1 MKHDQIIKPRLQR
14 SVGGA
19 SIAVALRDGRTRL
32 ADLYQHDPCR
42 ILFPHDEPGEPFGA
56 VLVTTSGGIAGGDR
70 LDLGAAWGP
79 GTAAQ
84 ITTQA
89 AEKVYRSTGDTAFVS
104 QTLTVGAGAWAEW
117 LPQETILFDG
127 ARLARET
134 AVDVAA
140 GGRLLA
146 AELVVLGRAAR
157 GEGFTYGLWQDAWRV
172 RRDGRPVWLDRARLD
187 RDHQRT
193 AKAAAG
199 LNGAAAFATIL
210 YVADD
215 AAERLELAR
224 ELLGDDPRAGATV
237 VNGVLVIRLMHE
249 GAQSL
254 RRAVGAFWM
263 GFRNAAAGFEPRLPR
278 VWHT

>member
-70 LDLGAAWGP
+70 LDLDAAWGP

-89 AEKVYRSTGDTAFVS
+89 AEKVYRSTGDTAFVR

-157 GEGFTYGLWQDAWRV
+157 GEGFTYGLWQDGWRV
-172 RRDGRPVWLDRARLD
+172 RRDGRLVWLDRARLD
-187 RDHQRT
+187 RDHQRA

-215 AAERLELAR
+215 AAGRLELAR
-224 ELLGDDPRAGATV
+224 DLLGDDPRAGATV
-237 VNGVLVIRLMHE
+237 VNGLLVVRLMHE

-263 GFRNAAAGFEPRLPR
+263 GFRSAAAGFEPRLPR